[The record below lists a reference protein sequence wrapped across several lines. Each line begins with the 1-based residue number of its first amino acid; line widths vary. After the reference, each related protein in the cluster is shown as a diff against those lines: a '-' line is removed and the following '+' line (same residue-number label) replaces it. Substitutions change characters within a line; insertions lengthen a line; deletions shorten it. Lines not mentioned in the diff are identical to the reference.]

1 MSVEKIEQ
9 QVLDFL
15 SSPSPGTISIRGA
28 WGVGKTHAWK
38 EYIKQ
43 AQSENKL
50 ENNERYSYVSL
61 FGIDS
66 LQDLKFQI
74 FQQAIPTKMIG
85 EEVTI
90 KSFGENVL
98 QLSESFGRKSFR
110 SLFQLPYITKFSDS
124 LEAAAF
130 LSVGKSLICID
141 DLERRGKN
149 LSMTEV
155 LGLVSLLKEEKGCK
169 VVLIHNEDVLDKDD
183 QAEFVKYREKVI
195 DSEFKYRPSPSEC
208 ASIAFS
214 GKCDFH
220 NDLIRNCKKLEIDN
234 IRILK
239 KIEGLAK
246 HLMPHV
252 QDFDPEVSSQS
263 LHTLCLYT
271 WCFYSPDDVSPKYD
285 YVTNITTW
293 MMGLADND
301 KYTEEQKQWNAAL
314 QNYGYVLTDELD
326 LAIGH
331 LIETGYIN
339 EEDFYRAAS
348 KKNEEVIAS
357 KGDKSFRDAWDIYH
371 NSFRNNGDE
380 VIKVLFEALKKWVK
394 YVSPLNLQGTVSVLR
409 ELQRKDLADEAIEYY
424 IEQRKNETGLFDL
437 QEYPFSGDISDEAI
451 TNRFKET
458 FESISGIKTP
468 SLEEVVSKIAD
479 KDGWSQKDE
488 QILATATAK
497 DYYKLFKLTEGSHL
511 SKYINACLQF
521 GRLGNASEQQKEIS
535 NTAISA
541 LKMIG
546 KESPINKLRV
556 KKHGI
561 PVD

>member
-1 MSVEKIEQ
+1 MSVQTIKQ

-15 SSPSPGTISIRGA
+15 GSPSPGTMSIRGA

-43 AQSENKL
+43 ARSENIL
-50 ENNERYSYVSL
+50 EHNERYSYVSL

-110 SLFQLPYITKFSDS
+110 SLFQLPYITNFSDS
-124 LEAAAF
+124 LQAAAF
-130 LSVGKSLICID
+130 LSVSKSLICID
-141 DLERRGKN
+141 DLERKGKN
-149 LSMTEV
+149 LSMTDV

-169 VVLIHNEDVLDKDD
+169 VVLIHNEDALGED
-183 QAEFVKYREKVI
+183 QAEFDKYREKVI
-195 DSEFKYRPSPSEC
+195 DIEFKYKPSSSEC
-208 ASIAFS
+208 TSIAFS
-214 GKCDFH
+214 GSCDFH
-220 NDLIRNCKKLEIDN
+220 EDLIHNCNRLGIDN

-239 KIEGLAK
+239 KIEVLTEQ
-246 HLMPHV
+246 LLPHV
-252 QDFDPEVSSQS
+252 QNFEPEILVQS

-339 EEDFYRAAS
+339 EDDFYRAAS

-371 NSFRNNGDE
+371 NNFRNSEEE
-380 VIKVLFEALKKWVK
+380 VIEQLLGALKKWVK
-394 YVSPLNLQGTVSVLR
+394 YVSPLNLQGTVGVLR
-409 ELQRKDLADEAIEYY
+409 ELQRNDLADEAIEYY
-424 IEQRKNETGLFDL
+424 IEQRKSETELFDL
-437 QEYPFSGDISDEAI
+437 QEYPFSGEITDETI
-451 TNRFKET
+451 RNRFQET
-458 FESISGIKTP
+458 FESMSGIKTR

-479 KDGWSQKDE
+479 KDGWSQEDE
-488 QILATATAK
+488 QILATATTE
-497 DYYKLFKLTEGSHL
+497 DYYKLFKSTEGSRL

-521 GRLGNASEQQKEIS
+521 GRFGNASEQQKEIS
-535 NTAISA
+535 NKAISA

-546 KESPINKLRV
+546 KEAPINKLRV
-556 KKHGI
+556 KKFGVH
-561 PVD
+561 VD